1 MRLAVIFVITGAIG
15 VIGWGPYLL
24 AAAKGTPADKG
35 TALHYLPIDGAQLT
49 FPMLSFTLLGAL
61 CMVGTVW
68 LIVCARSS
76 VRAGA
81 LAIAVLAVYAW
92 SLLSMLTTLAGT
104 TLLSFRLQPTLT
116 VLLAAAGAFGFVEA
130 TRAIAARNRPPVDR
144 RVVAVAATVGAI
156 GAMTFAQDIPDVLR
170 GDITVAYSDTDGSGQ
185 RADRRPPGAEQY
197 YAEIDARITEVTG
210 RPRNETVVMT
220 ADYGFLAFYPYYG
233 FQGLTS
239 HYANPLAQF
248 KERSAA
254 IEGWATLTK
263 PDQLIKAL
271 DGLPWPAPTVFLM
284 RQGAD
289 GSYTLRLAA
298 DVYPNQPNVRRYQV
312 ALDSAIF
319 DDARWD
325 VTKIGPYAL
334 AIRKW
339 T

>member
-1 MRLAVIFVITGAIG
+1 VIFVLTGAIG
-15 VIGWGPYLL
+15 VFGWGPYLL

-35 TALHYLPIDGAQLT
+35 TALHYLPTDGAQLT

-61 CMVGTVW
+61 CMLGTIW
-68 LIVCARSS
+68 LIVRARSS

-81 LAIAVLAVYAW
+81 LAIGVLAVYAW

-130 TRAIAARNRPPVDR
+130 AIAIAARNRPPVNR
-144 RVVAVAATVGAI
+144 RVVAVAATIGAI

-170 GDITVAYSDTDGSGQ
+170 GDIAVAYADTDGSGQ
-185 RADRRPPGAEQY
+185 RADRRPAGAEQY
-197 YAEIDARITEVTG
+197 YAQIDARIAEVTG
-210 RPRNETVVMT
+210 RPRDGTVVMT
-220 ADYGFLAFYPYYG
+220 ADYGFLAIYPYYG

-263 PDQLIKAL
+263 PDQLITAL
-271 DGLPWPAPTVFLM
+271 DALPWPPPTVFLM
-284 RQGAD
+284 RRGAD
-289 GSYTLRLAA
+289 DTYTLRLAA
-298 DVYPNQPNVRRYQV
+298 DVYPNDPNVRRYQV

-325 VTKIGPYAL
+325 LSHVGPFAL
-334 AIRKW
+334 AIRR
-339 T
+339 